1 MCSPVLAGGL
11 AGLGAQQLIEKDKRP
26 ASVTNNYYGKDG
38 VERTLETGDE
48 ETPAK
53 NKKTL
58 KVGEKSK

>member
-11 AGLGAQQLIEKDKRP
+11 AGLGAQQLTEKDKRP

-53 NKKTL
+53 NKSTL